1 MLFLQFLSITKAR
14 IPKSY
19 SSLYELFWAREGV
32 TSLTMPNSSLL
43 DAEKNMVYKILII
56 EEFSFRIANLIA
68 QPCRPKMENVK
79 DFKAKLESPHDLE
92 VELKIHTR
100 KNKINTHKNNCHQLI
115 NSWLVKKT
123 NKNLFKLSKICKIT
137 TTIIT

>member
-1 MLFLQFLSITKAR
+1 MLFLQFLSITKVR

-19 SSLYELFWAREGV
+19 SSLYELFWASEGV

-56 EEFSFRIANLIA
+56 EEFSFRIANLIP

-79 DFKAKLESPHDLE
+79 DFKAKLSPHDLE

-115 NSWLVKKT
+115 NSWLVKKA